1 MEGYQKYLF
10 DNFIIEDKKI
20 SKDREEETVYQD
32 SSEEIID
39 AAVDVFVAED
49 AEPEKNELIEEPL
62 IFSQQTVETIA
73 ENIVT
78 NIETE
83 TKIIENTP
91 VEPSYSKEDLDLAI
105 KEAEE
110 RGYQK
115 GLEAARQDVLT
126 QQNVLLDEVRNQL
139 MTIFADIDNKAS
151 QVELEALK
159 FAVKALR
166 KVLPT
171 LEKERAEAEIKQF
184 LSDNFANFSAQD
196 TLSFAFNPD
205 SIALVAS
212 SIGRLAE
219 QNDFEGKISVH
230 KDTSLGM
237 ADCRVE
243 WKSGGVEHRT
253 KDIMDKIENLIDDK
267 QEREND

>member
-20 SKDREEETVYQD
+20 SKDSEEETVYQD
-32 SSEEIID
+32 NSEEIID
-39 AAVDVFVAED
+39 AAVDVFAAED
-49 AEPEKNELIEEPL
+49 VEPEKNELIEEPL
-62 IFSQQTVETIA
+62 IFPQQTVETIA
-73 ENIVT
+73 E

-83 TKIIENTP
+83 TKIIENTT

-110 RGYQK
+110 RGYQE
-115 GLEAARQDVLT
+115 GLEAAKQDVLT

-230 KDTSLGM
+230 KDTSLGI